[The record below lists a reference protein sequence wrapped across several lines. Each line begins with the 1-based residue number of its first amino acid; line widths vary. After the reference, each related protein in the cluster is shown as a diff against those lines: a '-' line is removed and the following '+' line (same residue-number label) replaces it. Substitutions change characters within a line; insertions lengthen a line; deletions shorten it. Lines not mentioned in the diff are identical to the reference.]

1 MLSPTTT
8 ELIPPPPS
16 RVQLAHRQLASS
28 GGFQS
33 GSDPPCRKVSQCL
46 ALLVE
51 RHDDRLELAVVAVEC
66 RLQVGGGHTFPVT
79 LSLFVLLKN
88 RRGREV
94 DPNPRLQNS
103 TCRVSHATS
112 TSCLYTLC
120 AYLVEPCNALLHG
133 SEYGHVPHGLH
144 RLATSSFLVLAPSSR
159 ESSPEPSP
167 DKLPGAK
174 SSCIHSVGGGKPAA
188 KTAKKTQRN

>member
-51 RHDDRLELAVVAVEC
+51 RHDDWLELAVVAVEC

-94 DPNPRLQNS
+94 DPSPRLQNS
-103 TCRVSHATS
+103 TCRG
-112 TSCLYTLC
+112 SCHINFMLLYTLC
-120 AYLVEPCNALLHG
+120 IPCRTLQC
-133 SEYGHVPHGLH
+133 
-144 RLATSSFLVLAPSSR
+144 
-159 ESSPEPSP
+159 SSPWLRVRSRTTRPPSP
-167 DKLPGAK
+167 RDVVVSCPRPVVSRVVSRTIPG
-174 SSCIHSVGGGKPAA
+174 
-188 KTAKKTQRN
+188 